1 MTIREI
7 IRNHQHS
14 SKIVLSK
21 CISDDQSFFEK
32 SSYTSEGISEIKNEL
47 AGYQWYFSRTQSHH
61 NIQLNCD
68 IPGYCNISIPNFN
81 AMPYQGVLSISKC
94 FDYAIQA
101 IDCYSNI
108 WGIGDPRALQP
119 IHGDYSLEGN
129 ILFNQSK
136 VYVIDWEHFQL
147 ACAPLGFDILYMI
160 FELIKMECKDR
171 LPTEKHL
178 SLARKIIAYADSIGV
193 ISKAYS
199 DNYFLSFLTEQEK
212 IKFVWKNQYSKL
224 PTSQFSQEQ
233 LNKVSKFFSEFYK
246 NPYS

>member
-1 MTIREI
+1 MSIREI

-21 CISDDQSFFEK
+21 CIAENESFFEK
-32 SSYTSEGISEIKNEL
+32 SSYTPEGISEIKNEL
-47 AGYQWYFSRTQSHH
+47 AGYQWYFSRTLSHYK
-61 NIQLNCD
+61 IRFNCD
-68 IPGYCNISIPNFN
+68 IPGYCNIRIPNFN
-81 AMPYQGVLSISKC
+81 AMPCQGVPDISKC
-94 FDYAIQA
+94 FDYTIKA

-108 WGIGDPRALQP
+108 WATSDPGALQP
-119 IHGDYSLEGN
+119 VHGDYSLEGN

-147 ACAPLGFDILYMI
+147 ACAPLGFDILYMV
-160 FELIKMECKDR
+160 FELIKMECKDM
-171 LPTEKHL
+171 LPIKKHL

-193 ISKAYS
+193 ISKTYS
-199 DNYFLSFLTEQEK
+199 DNYFLSFLSVQEK

-233 LNKVSKFFSEFYK
+233 VNEVSKFFTES
-246 NPYS
+246 